1 MPCASLTLPP
11 SPYFLVFLHKQ
22 QTLPFKKS
30 HFLIVYFYLFVLFGF
45 CGDSLLLYSEDIWS
59 KYEQFGNVQVFKHC
73 PSV

>member
-22 QTLPFKKS
+22 QTLTIEEIPFFNS
-30 HFLIVYFYLFVLFGF
+30 VFLFVLFGF